1 MDIYLI
7 RHTQTDTPKGLCY
20 GQSDVKLAENFLDDA
35 QDILKKLNLP
45 LFKGGRRDFIFS
57 SPLSR
62 CTHLA
67 DLIGDEVISDA
78 RLLEVNFGD
87 WENEP
92 FADIEAEVLTHWT
105 ENFVT
110 HSPPNG
116 ESFTELCQRV
126 ESFWHDV
133 IQLKSER
140 VFIVTHAGVIRALL
154 AVILQL
160 PPANAFQFRV
170 DCGSIHKLR
179 YANNYTYIEFLN
191 L

>member
-7 RHTQTDTPKGLCY
+7 RHTDTDTPKGLCY

-35 QDILKKLNLP
+35 REILKKLPTCDLV
-45 LFKGGRRDFIFS
+45 FS

-62 CTHLA
+62 CTRLA
-67 DLIGDEVISDA
+67 NLISDDVILDN
-78 RLLEVNFGD
+78 RLLEMNFGD
-87 WENEP
+87 WENVP
-92 FADIEAEVLTHWT
+92 FSDIEAEVLKHWT

-110 HSPPNG
+110 LASPNG
-116 ESFTELCQRV
+116 ENFTELCQRV

-154 AVILQL
+154 AVILQF

-170 DCGSIHKLR
+170 DCGSINKL
-179 YANNYTYIEFLN
+179 I
-191 L
+191 